1 MLSRLWVGQFLHVLI
16 PDVKVHMGSR
26 LGGTVVVDVLFC
38 MRWRVHYGGLAVSV
52 FVGSVVS
59 VS

>member
-1 MLSRLWVGQFLHVLI
+1 VVV

-26 LGGTVVVDVLFC
+26 LGCTELDVLLC
-38 MRWRVHYGGLAVSV
+38 MLWQVHYGGLAVSV

-59 VS
+59 VSRSAVW